1 MGKIIQVGIV
11 GSGLMGHRRAAA
23 ISATRGSRLVAVTD
37 IDIKKAE
44 ALAKKYQA
52 QVEKNWQSLV
62 RRKDVDV
69 VIISVPNK
77 FLTPV
82 AVEALRH
89 SKHLLCEKPFGRNV
103 AEAKKIIAA
112 AIKYRRLVKVGFNHR
127 FHAAIIKAKEIFDQ
141 GEIGKIMFIR
151 GRYGQGGRKGME
163 REWRFNK
170 DVAGG
175 GELLDQGVHIID
187 LCRFFAGEFNE
198 VFGAV
203 ETKFWKAKVEDNAFM
218 ILKNKAVTASLHVS
232 ATQWK
237 NLFSFEIF
245 GDRGFLTIDGKGGSY
260 GKETLVFG
268 RRKPEFGVP
277 KIKTFEFGRDTSW
290 EEEWRNF
297 LKALNKKTKMIGT
310 SKDGF
315 RANQIVEA
323 IYASSKNKRSFKL

>member
-1 MGKIIQVGIV
+1 MGKIIKVGIV
-11 GSGLMGHRRAAA
+11 GSGLMGYRRAEA

-44 ALAKKYQA
+44 ALAQKHQA
-52 QVEKNWQSLV
+52 QVEKDWRSLAK
-62 RRKDVDV
+62 RKDVDV

-77 FLTPV
+77 FLAPI
-82 AVEALRH
+82 AIEALQNG
-89 SKHLLCEKPFGRNV
+89 KHLLCEKPFGRNV

-112 AIKYRRLVKVGFNHR
+112 ALKYKRLVKVGFNHR
-127 FHAAIIKAKEIFDQ
+127 FHAAIIKAKEIFDR
-141 GEIGKIMFIR
+141 GGIGKIMFIR

-163 REWRFNK
+163 HEWRFSK
-170 DVAGG
+170 DMSGG
-175 GELLDQGVHIID
+175 GELLDQGVHLID

-245 GDRGFLTIDGKGGSY
+245 GDKGFLTIDGKGGSY
-260 GKETLVFG
+260 GKETLMFG
-268 RRKPEFGVP
+268 KRKPEFGVP
-277 KIKTFEFGRDTSW
+277 GMKTFEFGRDTSW
-290 EEEWRNF
+290 EEEWGNF
-297 LKALNKKTKMIGT
+297 LKALNKKAKIVGT
-310 SKDGF
+310 SKDGL

-323 IYASSKNKRSFKL
+323 IYVSSKSKKSIRL